1 VGVLVLLIILERI
14 VKLLTPA
21 LRWQMGLNAKMEQR
35 YLEQQETA
43 NVIVLQL
50 TLLANFARSK
60 DYAILVPII

>member
-1 VGVLVLLIILERI
+1 M
-14 VKLLTPA
+14 KLLTPA